1 MHFLAKLAI
10 PWFLHTASLIH
21 VLALSTSSSSQ
32 TSTTTS
38 PTAQECSPG
47 PDPPVSPPLNNSLAL
62 TPPMGWSSW
71 NQFGDLIDENLIKS
85 TIDAMISNGLKDAGF
100 IYVNLDDGWQ
110 RYKGPR
116 SAHPLEADPAK
127 FPNGIKAVADYAH
140 ERGFKLGIYSGPG
153 DETCAGYTGSLGHEE
168 EDADMFASWG
178 IDHLKY
184 DSCCSHGDAPK
195 SVVQEIVLKM
205 SKALLETD
213 RPIVYHACHCG
224 WADIWEWA
232 ADEGANQWRIGQDI
246 SDEFNYPGNREKY
259 YFDVLDMIDRGND
272 LVQYSG
278 PGHWNDYDMLIIG
291 LNGNSTQLVGTGAS
305 NIEYRTHFSMWAM
318 VASPLLIGSD
328 VRTLDTYELQT
339 LTNQEVIEINQDP
352 LGISAQTV
360 GVGYEADGDL
370 QVYAKELADGSYAI
384 ALLNRGTFTAEMSF
398 SPRRDILM
406 TWDHYRIRDLWKH
419 KEGLYDVP
427 YIVEVMPHEAKIL
440 RVWEVQ
446 KNASM
451 CFFQ

>member
-1 MHFLAKLAI
+1 MIGGPF
-10 PWFLHTASLIH
+10 FF
-21 VLALSTSSSSQ
+21 
-32 TSTTTS
+32 
-38 PTAQECSPG
+38 PG
-47 PDPPVSPPLNNSLAL
+47 IPLNL
-62 TPPMGWSSW
+62 
-71 NQFGDLIDENLIKS
+71 
-85 TIDAMISNGLKDAGF
+85 SNG
-100 IYVNLDDGWQ
+100 
-110 RYKGPR
+110 
-116 SAHPLEADPAK
+116 H
-127 FPNGIKAVADYAH
+127 
-140 ERGFKLGIYSGPG
+140 
-153 DETCAGYTGSLGHEE
+153 
-168 EDADMFASWG
+168 
-178 IDHLKY
+178 
-184 DSCCSHGDAPK
+184 SCCSHEDAPK

-205 SKALLETD
+205 SKALLASG

-259 YFDVLDMIDRGND
+259 YFDVLDMIDRGNE

-328 VRTLDTYELQT
+328 VRILDTYELQT
-339 LTNQEVIEINQDP
+339 LTNKEIIEINQDP

-370 QVYAKELADGSYAI
+370 QVYAKEMADGSYAI
-384 ALLNRGTFTAEMSF
+384 ALLNRGTFTAEMNF

-427 YIVEVMPHEAKIL
+427 YTVEVMPHEAKIL